1 MYVSIA
7 PHNHIATPQI
17 EVRSAALYSVEIDES
32 GIVLYSSKPNCDV
45 TRIFFPRTACLSF
58 NVEVK

>member
-7 PHNHIATPQI
+7 PVNRLNTPQV
-17 EVRSAALYSVEIDES
+17 EVRSIALYRVEIDEL

-45 TRIFFPRTACLSF
+45 TRIFFPITACLSF
-58 NVEVK
+58 TVEVK